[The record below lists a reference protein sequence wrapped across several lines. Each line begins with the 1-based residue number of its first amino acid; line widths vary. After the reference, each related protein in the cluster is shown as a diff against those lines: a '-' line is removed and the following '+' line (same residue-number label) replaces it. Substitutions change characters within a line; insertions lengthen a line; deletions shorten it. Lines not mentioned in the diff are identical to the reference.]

1 MKYVSEQLK
10 ENKTISPKK
19 LLKQT
24 NKQTTKSTEADRL
37 CELNKLWKIL
47 HCETVKQHIFTYN
60 SVKLLF
66 FSHSTELF
74 TSGK

>member
-1 MKYVSEQLK
+1 MKYVSEPLK

-19 LLKQT
+19 LLKT
-24 NKQTTKSTEADRL
+24 NKQTPKSTEVDRH

-60 SVKLLF
+60 SVKLFF
-66 FSHSTELF
+66 FSHNTELF